1 MVLLSPLFPYSWS
14 FPSWD
19 LRRVLNCILIAL
31 IEFEDS
37 SNVEVDEG
45 FISLASLF
53 GISAYLSF
61 GCVLSCFNHVRL
73 YATQWI
79 VACQASLSMG
89 FSRQEYWSELPLP
102 SPVDLSNP
110 GIKPRSPVLQAD
122 SLPESH
128 KGNPRT
134 LEWVAYPFYR
144 GSSQPKN
151 WTRVSCTAGAF
162 FANWG
167 IRETLLTY
175 KQKTMQYW
183 KLKNM

>member
-1 MVLLSPLFPYSWS
+1 M
-14 FPSWD
+14 
-19 LRRVLNCILIAL
+19 RRVLNCILIAL

-89 FSRQEYWSELPLP
+89 FSRQKYWSGLPFLSAGDLLNP
-102 SPVDLSNP
+102 WSKPASLTSPALAS
-110 GIKPRSPVLQAD
+110 GFFTTSTTWESLYRS
-122 SLPESH
+122 
-128 KGNPRT
+128 
-134 LEWVAYPFYR
+134 
-144 GSSQPKN
+144 
-151 WTRVSCTAGAF
+151 
-162 FANWG
+162 
-167 IRETLLTY
+167 
-175 KQKTMQYW
+175 
-183 KLKNM
+183 